1 MDMLYSYVLKGENR
15 ENIKKITFREHLVN
29 EFFLEFF
36 VKNYIGKIR
45 NLNMNSLEEI
55 IINNN
60 KLFFLTPKDF
70 NNIQE
75 LNNEEIN
82 LLKTRV
88 EDLNLLYI
96 DFRNESPYQENFIYF
111 CNNYLS
117 TNTDEIKNVSI

>member
-1 MDMLYSYVLKGENR
+1 
-15 ENIKKITFREHLVN
+15 
-29 EFFLEFF
+29 
-36 VKNYIGKIR
+36 
-45 NLNMNSLEEI
+45 MNSLEEI

-60 KLFFLTPKDF
+60 KLFFLIPKDF

-96 DFRNESPYQENFIYF
+96 DFRNESPYQENFIY
-111 CNNYLS
+111 LQ
-117 TNTDEIKNVSI
+117 